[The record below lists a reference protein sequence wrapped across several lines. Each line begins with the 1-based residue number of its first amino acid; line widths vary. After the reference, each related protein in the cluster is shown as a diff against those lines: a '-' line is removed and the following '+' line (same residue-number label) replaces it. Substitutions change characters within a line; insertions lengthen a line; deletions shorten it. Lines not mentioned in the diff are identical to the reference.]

1 MPQAIDLVVKNGAST
16 PVDKTFTLIS
26 PAAGDGAVA
35 TWFLKEGSISAVFPR
50 FTASA
55 RKGQNSRLLTL
66 KVSTP
71 ASYTDTVTGLTNVNT
86 VAEMNVTFKV
96 PDNFPEALK
105 SDQVAFALNLMS
117 TPLVKAMIRDA
128 YGAS

>member
-1 MPQAIDLVVKNGAST
+1 MPQAIDLVVKNGASD

-55 RKGQNSRLLTL
+55 RKGQKSRLLTL

-71 ASYTDTVTGLTNVNT
+71 SSFTDAVTGLTSVSS
-86 VAEMNVTFKV
+86 ASEMNVTFKV
-96 PDNFPEALK
+96 PDDFPESLK
-105 SDQVAFALNLMS
+105 SDQVAFALNLMN

-128 YGAS
+128 YGAN